1 MNDADKKLKILN
13 DGHMAA
19 LAAATIGGLI
29 TEFKIKKMLELTQ
42 NFRMGKIDQATL
54 LASVAGLCALDDLE
68 NEMKRKITKG
78 QIVSNE
84 IHSKEQ
90 LT

>member
-13 DGHMAA
+13 DGHMAS
-19 LAAATIGGLI
+19 LASATIGSLI
-29 TEFKIKKMLELTQ
+29 AEFKGKKINELTQ

-54 LASVAGLCALDDLE
+54 LMSVAGLCALDDLE